1 MTEPGIADPACPSP
15 AAIAEAVEQRLD
27 QVRHFLASHLGGVVI
42 DRIDDQGA
50 VRLRF
55 TGACAGCPSQ
65 PLTFAA
71 TVLPVLEGVDGVAS
85 VTTEGRIS
93 SYAQRRIAKYF
104 GQPRKLAAVD

>member
-15 AAIAEAVEQRLD
+15 AAIAEAVE
-27 QVRHFLASHLGGVVI
+27 
-42 DRIDDQGA
+42 QGA